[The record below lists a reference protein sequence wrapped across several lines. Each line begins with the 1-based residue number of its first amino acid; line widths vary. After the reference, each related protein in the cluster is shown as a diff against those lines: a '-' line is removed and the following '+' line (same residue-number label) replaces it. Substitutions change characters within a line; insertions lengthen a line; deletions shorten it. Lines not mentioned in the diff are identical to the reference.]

1 MKRTTDSKL
10 RRRAFL
16 TGTGA
21 VAIGLPFLEGMP
33 ERSAWAQ
40 GNTPSFGL
48 FIMTANGV
56 VQAERSEPERFWPSQ
71 TGALTTASME
81 AFKADRVTGELSAY
95 ADRLLIVRGVNYPGG
110 ASGCGH
116 SLGLVQSLTGRGPNP
131 GATNNTATASAKSI
145 DTLIAEH
152 FGEEPLTL
160 YAGAKGGFIN
170 EKLSFTGPG
179 QVRAAEG
186 NPFNVYL
193 RLTQFFGTGGDG
205 GGGNAAAEMLVARR
219 KSLNDLVR
227 EELNDL
233 RARPQLS
240 RADQDRLDQHFQ
252 GLRDLENTM
261 VEMGVSCSEESV
273 DVSALEAISSGD
285 AFRRNGTIEQVVK
298 LQLELAA
305 LAFSCNAYRVAT
317 LQAGDG
323 TDGTRYEVGGR
334 TVESFHHISHRI
346 ASDGSSGAAIAG
358 AFDTHVA
365 IDRIRMQTLAH
376 GIQRWSEHSTGGG
389 SLLDSGF
396 IMWSSHNATG
406 PLHSWSNLPYI
417 IAGSGGG
424 VLRQGQY
431 VDAGGVLNERLLN
444 TLARAAGVPEANA
457 SMIGSGF
464 IDSMLV

>member
-1 MKRTTDSKL
+1 MTRKTDSNV

-16 TGTGA
+16 KGAGA
-21 VAIGLPFLEGMP
+21 VAIGLPFLEGLP
-33 ERSAWAQ
+33 ERSAWAA
-40 GNTPSFGL
+40 GETPTFGL
-48 FIMTANGV
+48 FIVTANGV
-56 VQAERSEPERFWPSQ
+56 VQAERSEPERFWPTQ
-71 TGALTTASME
+71 TGALTTASMDS
-81 AFKADRVTGELSAY
+81 FKADRVTGELSAY

-116 SLGLVQSLTGRGPNP
+116 ALGLVQSLTGRGPNP

-145 DTLIAEH
+145 DTLIGEF

-170 EKLSFTGPG
+170 EKLSFTAPG

-186 NPFNVYL
+186 NPFNVYR

-205 GGGNAAAEMLVARR
+205 PDPAAEMLVARR
-219 KSLNDLVR
+219 KSINDFIR

-233 RARPQLS
+233 KARPQLS
-240 RADQDRLDQHFQ
+240 KADVDRLEQHFAH
-252 GLRDLENTM
+252 LRDLENTM
-261 VEMGVSCSEESV
+261 VEMGVSCSEEAI
-273 DVSALEAISSGD
+273 DVSALEAISNGD

-323 TDGTRYEVGGR
+323 TDGTRYEIAGR

-358 AFDTHVA
+358 AFETHEA
-365 IDRIRMQTLAH
+365 IDRIRMATFAH
-376 GIQRWSEHSTGGG
+376 GIQRWSEVAMGNG
-389 SLLDSGF
+389 SLLDHGF
-396 IMWSSHNATG
+396 MMWSSHNATG
-406 PLHSWSNLPYI
+406 PLHSWNNLPYI

-431 VDAGGVLNERLLN
+431 VDAGGVQNEKILN
-444 TLARAAGVPEANA
+444 TLARATGVPEGDAN
-457 SMIGSGF
+457 MIGSGF
-464 IDSMLV
+464 IDSMLA

>member
-1 MKRTTDSKL
+1 MKRSIDLQL

-16 TGTGA
+16 RGTGA

-33 ERSAWAQ
+33 ERSAWAE
-40 GNTPSFGL
+40 GDTPAFGL
-48 FIMTANGV
+48 FIVTANGV
-56 VQAERSEPERFWPSQ
+56 VQAERDEPERFWPTA
-71 TGALTTASME
+71 TGALTTASMD

-110 ASGCGH
+110 VSGCGH

-131 GATNNTATASAKSI
+131 GSTDNRATASAKSI
-145 DTLIAEH
+145 DTLIGEY
-152 FGEEPLTL
+152 FGEEPLAL

-170 EKLSFTGPG
+170 EKLSFTDAG

-193 RLTQFFGTGGDG
+193 RLTQFLGGGGDG
-205 GGGNAAAEMLVARR
+205 GDLAAELLVARR

-240 RADQDRLDQHFQ
+240 KADRDRLDQHFQ
-252 GLRDLENTM
+252 SLRDLENTM
-261 VEMGVSCSEESV
+261 VGMGATCSEENV

-285 AFRRNGTIEQVVK
+285 AFRRNGTIEEVVRLQV
-298 LQLELAA
+298 ELAA

-323 TDGTRYEVGGR
+323 TDGTRYEIDGQVL
-334 TVESFHHISHRI
+334 ESFHHISHRI
-346 ASDGSSGAAIAG
+346 ASDGSSGPAIPG
-358 AFDTHVA
+358 AFDSHTA
-365 IDRIRMQTLAH
+365 IDRIRMQTFAH
-376 GIQRWSEHSTGGG
+376 CIQRWSEHSTGTG
-389 SLLDSGF
+389 SLLDQGF
-396 IMWSSHNATG
+396 MMWSSHNATG
-406 PLHSWSNLPYI
+406 PLHGWNNLPYI

-431 VDAGGVLNERLLN
+431 IDAGGVLNERILN
-444 TLARAAGVPEANA
+444 TLARATGVPEGDAN
-457 SMIGSGF
+457 MIGSGF
-464 IDSMLV
+464 IDGMLA

>member
-1 MKRTTDSKL
+1 MKRKVDP
-10 RRRAFL
+10 RACRRAFL
-16 TGTGA
+16 KGTGA

-33 ERSAWAQ
+33 ERSAWAA
-40 GNTPSFGL
+40 GETPSFGL

-56 VQAERSEPERFWPSQ
+56 VQAERSEPERFWPTQ
-71 TGALTTASME
+71 TGALTSASME

-110 ASGCGH
+110 AQGCGH
-116 SLGLVQSLTGRGPNP
+116 ALGLVQSLTGRGPNP

-145 DTLIAEH
+145 DTLIAEF
-152 FGEEPLTL
+152 FGAEPLTL

-186 NPFNVYL
+186 NPFNVYR

-205 GGGNAAAEMLVARR
+205 SDPAAEMLVARR
-219 KSLNDLVR
+219 NSINDLVR

-233 RARPQLS
+233 KARPQLS
-240 RADQDRLDQHFQ
+240 KDDIDRLDQHFQ
-252 GLRDLENTM
+252 SFRDLEITM
-261 VEMGVSCSEESV
+261 VEMGLSCSEESV
-273 DVSALEAISSGD
+273 DVSALEAISNGD

-305 LAFSCNAYRVAT
+305 LAFACNAYNVAT

-334 TVESFHHISHRI
+334 TTESFHHISHRI
-346 ASDGSSGAAIAG
+346 ASDGTNGPAIAG
-358 AFDTHVA
+358 AFETHEA
-365 IDRIRMQTLAH
+365 IDRIRMQTFAQ
-376 GIQRWSEHSTGGG
+376 GIQRWSETSVDGG
-389 SLLDSGF
+389 SLLDHGF
-396 IMWSSHNATG
+396 MMWSSHNATG
-406 PLHSWSNLPYI
+406 PLHGWSNLPYI

-431 VDAGGVLNERLLN
+431 VDAGGVLNERILN
-444 TLARAAGVPEANA
+444 TLARANGVPEGDAN
-457 SMIGSGF
+457 MIGSGV
-464 IDSMLV
+464 IDAMLA